1 MITFDIVYQ
10 KNLEKDAIKLSGDS
24 EYQQLKIMLSG
35 KYKILDM
42 TQLYIY
48 YNNNLLISND
58 FQKLKDIFKKKR
70 IKLEISNKLLKKQLK
85 EIYKYYCDCKL
96 GATYVC
102 EKCEKYLCKYCIKNG
117 KHLTH
122 SKNVIQISE
131 YSNHI
136 RKILK
141 TLAADLDKKILNDE
155 AYRFFKYWE
164 YDKEK
169 EIANTNNLFEFLK
182 KQLEDMKQIEIDFI
196 ISMGEKNT
204 YDLLKNEIKETLDEY
219 AVIDTDCDN
228 IEDIILQKKT
238 LVESSKSI
246 LTKYNELK
254 KYLLNYTKAIK
265 DIQTINQIIQKLI
278 QEHFSFIK
286 KQFLINSNL
295 YNKQSD
301 YASNNHLLTSS
312 CQSTKSNHFYSLSR
326 DMIDKANVSSP
337 ISVHLRNADKVAS
350 PKVKQIQNYR
360 SRAHN
365 SNTPL
370 SNQRRINYKNSDKFF
385 SPRIVENNSYLLS
398 YGNSTIKNYNT
409 NKKGRYN
416 TMNYSQVTPRTPH
429 MNNTMMEHLLF
440 KIKDKV
446 KIFIF
451 CFETQSF
458 RENIFVD
465 KCDFK
470 NEFTSISD
478 IIQLNTNNLLYLIS
492 GKKHD
497 KFYFYDY
504 QTNTINFISNTLY
517 SHYYGSLVNCP
528 KNNKIYLLGGNDELN
543 CEVYSLTNDD
553 SINTLNQTQK
563 EVKWERIPSLNEERQ
578 EFASMYYD
586 NYIYVFFGFSHL
598 KGCNLSSIERI
609 NVNEC
614 AKFEVIYVN
623 EQIRLSSL
631 SCAKYYNEFD
641 QGGILLLGGFDGEK
655 YIDTSLVFLPDR
667 MKIRECEL
675 VIPNMNKHFQF
686 LFQQESCFISLDDNS
701 QIIFDMKNNIHLLT
715 KDSYALFSKV

>member
-24 EYQQLKIMLSG
+24 EFQQLKIMLSG
-35 KYKILDM
+35 KYRILD
-42 TQLYIY
+42 TSQLFIY
-48 YNNNLLISND
+48 YNNNLITSHD
-58 FQKLKDIFKKKR
+58 YQKLKDIFKKKR
-70 IKLEISNKLLKKQLK
+70 VKLEISNKLIKKQIK
-85 EIYKYYCDCKL
+85 EIYKYYCECKL
-96 GATYVC
+96 GATYIC
-102 EKCEKYLCKYCIKNG
+102 EKCEKYLCKFCIKNG

-122 SKNVIQISE
+122 SKNVILISE
-131 YSNHI
+131 YSNYI
-136 RKILK
+136 RKVLK
-141 TLAADLDKKILNDE
+141 NLAVDLDKKILNDE

-169 EIANTNNLFEFLK
+169 EISNTNNLFDFLK

-204 YDLLKNEIKETLDEY
+204 YNILKNEIKETLDEY
-219 AVIDTDCDN
+219 ALIDTDCEN
-228 IEDIILQKKT
+228 IEDIILQKNI
-238 LVESSKSI
+238 LIESSKNI
-246 LTKYNELK
+246 LNKYKELK
-254 KYLLNYTKAIK
+254 NHLLNYTKAIK

-278 QEHFSFIK
+278 QEHFSYIK
-286 KQFLINSNL
+286 KQFLNNPNS
-295 YNKQSD
+295 YNKQID
-301 YASNNHLLTSS
+301 YPSNNHLLTSS
-312 CQSTKSNHFYSLSR
+312 CQSTKSNHFYSASS
-326 DMIDKANVSSP
+326 DMKDKANIASP
-337 ISVHLRNADKVAS
+337 ISVHLKNNEKISS
-350 PKVKQIQNYR
+350 PKKIQNY
-360 SRAHN
+360 
-365 SNTPL
+365 NTRGQNFNTL
-370 SNQRRINYKNSDKFF
+370 SNERKINYKQNSSKYF
-385 SPRIVENNSYLLS
+385 SPRIMENNSYLLS
-398 YGNSTIKNYNT
+398 CGNNSFKNNS
-409 NKKGRYN
+409 KKGRYN

-429 MNNTMMEHLLF
+429 MNNTIIEHLLF
-440 KIKDKV
+440 KIKDTV

-451 CFETQSF
+451 SFETQSF
-458 RENIFVD
+458 RENIFID

-478 IIQLNTNNLLYLIS
+478 IIQLNTNNQLYLIS

-504 QTNTINFISNTLY
+504 QSNTINFISNTLF

-528 KNNKIYLLGGNDELN
+528 KNQKIYLLGGNDELN
-543 CEVYSLTNDD
+543 CEVYSLTNDE
-553 SINTLNQTQK
+553 STNTLNQTQK
-563 EVKWERIPSLNEERQ
+563 EIKWEKIASLNEERQ

-586 NYIYVFFGFSHL
+586 NYIYVFFGFSHI
-598 KGCNLSSIERI
+598 KGCNLSSIERM

-614 AKFEVIYVN
+614 NKFEIIYVN
-623 EQIRLSSL
+623 EQIKLCSL

-715 KDSYALFSKV
+715 RDSYALFSKV

>member
-10 KNLEKDAIKLSGDS
+10 KTLEKEAIKLSGES

-35 KYKILDM
+35 KYRILD
-42 TQLYIY
+42 TSQLFVY
-48 YNNNLLISND
+48 YNNNLLIPND

-70 IKLEISNKLLKKQLK
+70 VKLEISNKLLKKQLK
-85 EIYKYYCDCKL
+85 EIYKYYCECKQ

-102 EKCEKYLCKYCIKNG
+102 EKCEKYLCKFCIKNG

-122 SKNVIQISE
+122 SKNVVLISE

-141 TLAADLDKKILNDE
+141 TLAAELDKKILNDE

-169 EIANTNNLFEFLK
+169 EITNTNAIFEFLK

-204 YDLLKNEIKETLDEY
+204 YNILKNEIKETLDEY
-219 AVIDTDCDN
+219 ALIDTDCEN
-228 IEDIILQKKT
+228 IEDIILQKNI
-238 LVESSKSI
+238 LIESSKNI
-246 LTKYNELK
+246 LNKYKELK
-254 KYLLNYTKAIK
+254 NHLLNYTKAIK

-278 QEHFSFIK
+278 QEQFSYIK

-295 YNKQSD
+295 YNKQLD
-301 YASNNHLLTSS
+301 NTSNNHLLTSS
-312 CQSTKSNHFYSLSR
+312 FQSTKSNHFYSSSG
-326 DMIDKANVSSP
+326 DMKNKVNISS
-337 ISVHLRNADKVAS
+337 
-350 PKVKQIQNYR
+350 
-360 SRAHN
+360 
-365 SNTPL
+365 PL
-370 SNQRRINYKNSDKFF
+370 SNHIKNLDKFVSPNMKKIQNHHSRVQNFNTSTSKERKINYKNSSKYF
-385 SPRIVENNSYLLS
+385 SPRIIDNNSYLLS
-398 YGNSTIKNYNT
+398 YGNNSVKNT
-409 NKKGRYN
+409 NKKGRFN
-416 TMNYSQVTPRTPH
+416 TMNYSQITPRTPN
-429 MNNTMMEHLLF
+429 MNSTMIEHLLF
-440 KIKDKV
+440 KIKDKI

-451 CFETQSF
+451 SFETQSF
-458 RENIFVD
+458 RENIFID

-478 IIQLNTNNLLYLIS
+478 IIQLNTNNQLYLIS

-504 QTNTINFISNTLY
+504 QTNTINFICNTLY

-528 KNNKIYLLGGNDELN
+528 KNQKIFLLGGNNELN
-543 CEVYSLTNDD
+543 CEVYSLTNED
-553 SINTLNQTQK
+553 STNALNQTQN
-563 EVKWERIPSLNEERQ
+563 EIYWEKIPSLNEERQ

-586 NYIYVFFGFSHL
+586 NYIYVFFGFSHI

-614 AKFEVIYVN
+614 DKFEIIYVN
-623 EQIRLSSL
+623 EQIKLSSL

-655 YIDTSLVFLPDR
+655 YIDTSLVFLPER

-686 LFQQESCFISLDDNS
+686 LFQQESSFISLDDNS

-715 KDSYALFSKV
+715 RDSYALFSKV